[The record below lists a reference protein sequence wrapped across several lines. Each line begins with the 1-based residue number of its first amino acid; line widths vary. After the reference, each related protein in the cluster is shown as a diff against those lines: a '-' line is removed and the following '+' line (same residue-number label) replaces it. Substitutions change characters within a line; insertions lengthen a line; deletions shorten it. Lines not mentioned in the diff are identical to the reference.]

1 MEDKPMEKQLKKQ
14 RRRYIAWGC
23 AAALVILLAVMP
35 MAASGGDDTPQ
46 AAILS
51 GQVTRQ
57 ELETQIL
64 GGGLL
69 SGEGALSLDIPA
81 DVKITEY
88 LVSNGDSVT
97 EGYWGLKEK
106 GQWYHRWQEQFVRAL
121 RSRFPN
127 ARISLATEGWGGHN
141 TTHYLASKPGE
152 LHSYQDKV
160 LNRKPDLLIFEFLND
175 SGMRNPLLT
184 RQYERI
190 LKDLRNA
197 NPNMEI
203 IAILPHHTSEGRNI
217 DGNDDRPYISQ
228 LREFC
233 IRHNLVFADVSL
245 RYSRLHRQG
254 IPPMLLM
261 VNNHNHPLKEGMKL
275 FSDTLLELFPE
286 K

>member
-1 MEDKPMEKQLKKQ
+1 MLRKVV
-14 RRRYIAWGC
+14 IAIDSFKGC
-23 AAALVILLAVMP
+23 LTSQEAGEAAARGVRRAWPGCQTLTVPVADGGEGWLEALVN
-35 MAASGGDDTPQ
+35 ASGG
-46 AAILS
+46 S
-51 GQVTRQ
+51 
-57 ELETQIL
+57 
-64 GGGLL
+64 
-69 SGEGALSLDIPA
+69 
-81 DVKITEY
+81 
-88 LVSNGDSVT
+88 LVS
-97 EGYWGLKEK
+97 
-106 GQWYHRWQEQFVRAL
+106 VRAHDPL
-121 RSRFPN
+121 MEVREACYGLSRDGQTAFVEM
-127 ARISLATEGWGGHN
+127 ARISGLPLVPEA
-141 TTHYLASKPGE
+141 
-152 LHSYQDKV
+152 
-160 LNRKPDLLIFEFLND
+160 R
-175 SGMRNPLLT
+175 RNPLLT